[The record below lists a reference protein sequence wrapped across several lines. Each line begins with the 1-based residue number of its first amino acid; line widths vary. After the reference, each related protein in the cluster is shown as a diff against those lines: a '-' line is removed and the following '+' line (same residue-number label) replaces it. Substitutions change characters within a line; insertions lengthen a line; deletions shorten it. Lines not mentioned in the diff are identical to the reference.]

1 MYADPSHART
11 NVTKVRLN
19 DRSDNLLS
27 AIAEF
32 HHTQKAV
39 LAREILEAR
48 LMQMLEEIG
57 GDVNPDEAVA

>member
-19 DRSDNLLS
+19 DRTDNLLT

-32 HHTQKAV
+32 QHTQKAV

-48 LMQMLEEIG
+48 LMEMLEELG
-57 GDVNPDEAVA
+57 GDVNAEEAVA